1 MFKIE
6 TGKAKASF
14 SALKKHAQIQDV
26 AITRHGK
33 VEAYLVSPERYD
45 KFLAVAETAP
55 DAIARLEDEYRRRFE
70 RMQTPAAVKFLR
82 EMKTKPLAEILA
94 EGALADEQARP
105 ARRKA
110 AGGARRTASRR

>member
-1 MFKIE
+1 MLKIE
-6 TGKAKASF
+6 TGKAKANF
-14 SALKKHAQIQDV
+14 SALKKRARTQDV

-55 DAIARLEDEYRRRFE
+55 DAIAKLEDEYRRRFE

-82 EMKTKPLAEILA
+82 EMKTRPLEEILA
-94 EGALADEQARP
+94 EGALAGERARP
-105 ARRKA
+105 ARRRA
-110 AGGARRTASRR
+110 VGGARRTASRR